1 MNRNVAACLIGITC
15 MTSSVRP
22 DGPFRRIAYRLD
34 EPGRV
39 SSAVYDAEGRQVRTL
54 LCGRP
59 QAAGTHAVGWDG
71 LDRDGRPVAP
81 GTYTWKLLRVPG
93 FRAAYVTSLGINP
106 GSAPHDRWVGN
117 HGGAASVAVDGTGMY
132 IAAQITETAPVLLK
146 QSLDG
151 TKRLWTRGRGDVTKG
166 RYQGGISLA
175 ADGRGRL
182 YMLQQNG
189 YLQVIDAAKGTLAA
203 TWDVLPADLKR
214 KADGGPTY
222 FIYHHGD
229 EVAGADMDARGETVV
244 VGYRDRDRVR
254 WVSPRDG
261 STAGETAVP
270 APAGLAVGPG
280 GRVFVISGNRVLAI
294 NRDGTSTPVIE
305 EDLAAPRRIAVDP
318 DTGAFLVAEGPPD
331 RRVKRFAPDGTL
343 LAAFGRAGGRR
354 EGAYRPAD
362 FRGITD
368 ITADGK
374 GGFVAVEHRPAPR
387 RVVHCDKAGAVTGE
401 WYGGQPYYAW
411 AEPDPRNPALAWFNA
426 GDWLTLAEIDYAAGR
441 WRVRETWRIGGM
453 ADGLVESRP
462 GHHGRWWVVYRDG
475 RRYLVSYGPPQVL
488 RHDEGTLRAVTVIG
502 DEKDVARAAAIAGRG
517 KKAKSFRWLDE
528 NGDGRPQKGEFT
540 FSDRREIPAAR
551 WVAPDFAVLQQ
562 GTAEDGGAIVFTVL
576 ETRPAWRDGLPVYPI
591 GDAPGLQRRAAGIPV
606 TARQGSRGSGA
617 FKDAAGNYY
626 GNFNDGRERHG
637 TTWPTHWGGVSR
649 LVKWDPD
656 GRVRWSVGRHAIH
669 GGLGGAP
676 GSTPPGRFHVPV
688 NVIGETD
695 AAVILADRV
704 ENTAMA
710 WTRDGLYAGSFF
722 DRRADDGLPE
732 RVYHWWRA
740 PDGTDA
746 ITTSDNA
753 EGGRVMQRKD
763 GTVLWFAQGRNS
775 VPVYR
780 VDGWDDWT
788 RLAGTV
794 DVTGTP
800 PHAARKGTGLRAA
813 YYAGPAIGATP
824 ALQRVDTQVWAG
836 SPRKKP
842 GNDAVVDGFGHG
854 PVYDWSP
861 GIAGLETGGGFA
873 VRRRGLVEA
882 PLTEPFVFSTYARGG
897 VRLWIDGGQRIFG
910 WNQATERW
918 ETDPIPLRAGRR
930 YALQLDF
937 YTTHKHP
944 ACSLNWESP
953 SLDRRRIPAAFLY
966 PEPVPAAKPDA
977 RPATTRIDA
986 RTFDGQSGQIGPKDV
1001 RDAVRGLRQRALG
1014 VTGAWLVYRR
1024 IDFGDGASRLRVA
1037 ATGSPAGRGEFPVT
1051 LAFRLDKP
1059 GGPAIATVALAEDG
1073 PAEESVAPA
1082 EPVTGVHDLYVVNT
1096 TVKKWHFITFSG
1108 FRFLKDE

>member
-1 MNRNVAACLIGITC
+1 MDRRVAACLIAVAGITVS
-15 MTSSVRP
+15 TRA
-22 DGPFRRIAYRLD
+22 DAPFRRIAYRLP

-39 SSAVYDAEGRQVRTL
+39 SAAVYDAEGRQVRTL

-59 QAAGTHAVGWDG
+59 QPAGPHRVGWDG
-71 LDRDGRPVAP
+71 LDRDGRPVEP
-81 GTYTWKLLRVPG
+81 GTYTWKVLRVPG

-106 GSAPHDRWVGN
+106 GSAPYDRWVGN
-117 HGGAASVAVDGTGMY
+117 HGGAASVAVDDAGMY

-175 ADGRGRL
+175 VDGRGRL
-182 YMLQQNG
+182 YLLQQNG
-189 YLQVIDAAKGTLAA
+189 YLQVIDAVKGTRSA
-203 TWDVLPADLKR
+203 TVDVLPEDLKR

-229 EVAGADMDARGETVV
+229 EVAAADMDARGATVV
-244 VGYRDRDRVR
+244 VSYRDRDRVR
-254 WVSPRDG
+254 WLNPRDG
-261 STAGETAVP
+261 STAAETTVS
-270 APAGLAVGPG
+270 APTGLAVGPG
-280 GRVFVISGNRVLAI
+280 GGVFVISEKKVLAI
-294 NRDGTSTPVIE
+294 KRDGTSAPVIE
-305 EDLAAPRRIAVDP
+305 KDLVAPRRIAVDP

-331 RRVKRFAPDGTL
+331 CRVKRFSPDGTL
-343 LAAFGRAGGRR
+343 IAAYGRQGGRR
-354 EGAYRPAD
+354 AGAYRPAD

-368 ITADGK
+368 ITADGT
-374 GGFVAVEHRPAPR
+374 GGFVAVELRPAPR
-387 RVVHCDKAGAVTGE
+387 RVVHCDHAGTVIGE

-411 AEPDPRNPALAWFNA
+411 AEPDPRNPALAWFNG

-441 WRVRETWRIGGM
+441 WRVRETWRVGGM
-453 ADGLVESRP
+453 AGGLVKSRP

-488 RHDEGTLRAVTVIG
+488 RHEEGTLRAVTVIG
-502 DEKDVARAAAIAGRG
+502 GEKDVARAAGIAGRG
-517 KKAKSFRWLDE
+517 HTAASFRWLDE

-540 FSDRREIPAAR
+540 FSDSREIPAAR

-562 GTAEDGGAIVFTVL
+562 GSEEDDGGIAFIVR
-576 ETRPAWRDGLPVYPI
+576 ETRPVWRDGLPVYPI
-591 GDAPGLQRRAAGIPV
+591 GDEPGLKRRAAGIPAA
-606 TARQGSRGSGA
+606 ARPGSRGSGA

-626 GNFNDGRERHG
+626 GNVNDGRERHG

-695 AAVILADRV
+695 RAIILADRV

-740 PDGTDA
+740 PDGTEA

-753 EGGRVMQRKD
+753 EGGRVIQRKD

-780 VDGWDDWT
+780 IGGWDNWT
-788 RLAGTV
+788 RREGTV
-794 DVTGTP
+794 TVTETA

-813 YYAGPAIGATP
+813 CFAGPAIGAAP
-824 ALQRVDTQVWAG
+824 ALRRVDTQVWAG

-854 PVYDWSP
+854 PVYDWSQ
-861 GIAGLETGGGFA
+861 GIAGREADGGFA
-873 VRRRGLVEA
+873 VRWRGRVEA

-897 VRLWIDGGQRIFG
+897 VRLWIDGRQRIFG

-918 ETDPIPLRAGRR
+918 ETEPIPLRAGKR

-937 YTTHKHP
+937 YTTDEHP
-944 ACSLNWESP
+944 ACSLNWESA

-966 PEPVPAAKPDA
+966 PDPAAAAEPGT

-986 RTFDGQSGQIGPKDV
+986 RTFDAQSGQIGPKDV

-1014 VTGAWLVYRR
+1014 VTGAWLAYRR
-1024 IDFGDGASRLRVA
+1024 IDFGDGAARLRVA

-1051 LAFRLDKP
+1051 LSFRLEKP
-1059 GGPAIATVALAEDG
+1059 DGPAIATVALTGEG
-1073 PAEESVAPA
+1073 PKEQTVALTRK
-1082 EPVTGVHDLYVVNT
+1082 VTGVRDLYVVNT
-1096 TVKKWHFITFSG
+1096 TAKKWHFITFSG
-1108 FRFLKDE
+1108 FRFVGEE